1 MAIGGE
7 NRADRKKQLS
17 ESGQLMQSG
26 AMQAHHQ
33 KFIRSMFRQ
42 SPVIGALDPDDVDL
56 LFQAANVR
64 SFARRGALG
73 YPGEQSRYLFLVM
86 SGQAELTTGSA
97 EGGEVTIATFG
108 AGSWVNWLAVLDP
121 IETER
126 EFQVIAG
133 STLITFPSALV
144 RTIMN
149 RNQAAYGP
157 LYLELGKRFRAIM
170 KWMEH
175 TALSRDTQRL
185 ANLLVMLVK
194 VGGDGHAPHIARL
207 SQQQLARLSGCTRQT
222 LNIRLGQLAKI
233 GLIKT
238 GYGRVTVP
246 DLQALARF
254 AAAT

>member
-1 MAIGGE
+1 
-7 NRADRKKQLS
+7 
-17 ESGQLMQSG
+17 
-26 AMQAHHQ
+26 MQANHQ
-33 KFIRSMFRQ
+33 KFVRSMFQ
-42 SPVIGALDPDDVDL
+42 KSPVIAALEPKDVEL
-56 LFQAANVR
+56 LFRAASVR
-64 SFARRGALG
+64 SFPRRGALG

-121 IETER
+121 VETER
-126 EFQVIAG
+126 EFQVVAG

-149 RNQAAYGP
+149 RNQTAFAP

-194 VGGDGHAPHIARL
+194 VGGDGHAPHIVRM
-207 SQQQLARLSGCTRQT
+207 SQQQLAGLSGCSRQT
-222 LNIRLGQLAKI
+222 LNIRLSQLGKL
-233 GLIKT
+233 GLIKP
-238 GYGRVTVP
+238 GYGRVTVNNLQ
-246 DLQALARF
+246 DLQRF
-254 AAAT
+254 AANA